1 MTLLRPM
8 GYGGQARLFVAR
20 TRTMT
25 CVCRIGRARGML
37 AGAIGKCLNN
47 HRMPAHL
54 NIKLN

>member
-1 MTLLRPM
+1 M

-25 CVCRIGRARGML
+25 CVCRIGRARGIL

-47 HRMPAHL
+47 QRVPACLKIEL
-54 NIKLN
+54 N